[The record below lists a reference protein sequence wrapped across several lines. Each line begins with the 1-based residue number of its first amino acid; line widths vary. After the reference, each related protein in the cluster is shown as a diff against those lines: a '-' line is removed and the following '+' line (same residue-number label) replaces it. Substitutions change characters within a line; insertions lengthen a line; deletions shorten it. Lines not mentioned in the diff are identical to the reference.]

1 MKDFSK
7 TQLFRL
13 LQEYLEKGDDLDLN
27 AILELLENFLDELRD
42 YICSK
47 KDFETLS
54 RSLYLASIVFDSLK
68 DYYHAEVNTP
78 IGICIRNVQL
88 CLQKEIELMN
98 EKALHPEW
106 FITEP
111 KNYVS
116 PLQFIPEP
124 PDLGIIFLVEV
135 VYGLSKTERFID
147 MFGKSSAFKQ
157 LAECFEKMFN
167 FEFGNIYD
175 LRDQI
180 YRRKPYNR
188 TKGLDYLKQLI
199 LRDDK

>member
-7 TQLFRL
+7 TQLFCL
-13 LQEYLEKGDDLDLN
+13 LQEYLEKGNDLDLN
-27 AILELLENFLDELRD
+27 SILELLENFLDELRD

-68 DYYHAEVNTP
+68 DYYHAELDSP

-88 CLQKEIELMN
+88 CLQKEIQLMN

-124 PDLGIIFLVEV
+124 PDLGLIFLAEIV
-135 VYGLSKTERFID
+135 VGLSKTKRIQTVFAKPSPLIEVSEI
-147 MFGKSSAFKQ
+147 
-157 LAECFEKMFN
+157 FELMFN
-167 FEFGNIYD
+167 FRFGNIYD
-175 LRDQI
+175 LQDQI

-188 TKGLDYLKQLI
+188 TKGLDYLKQVI
-199 LRDDK
+199 LRDEK